1 MVLVVFRSRY
11 KEGADLDAHQA
22 LSLEMH
28 ELVRAQDGFLS
39 IETFDAPDGT
49 RVSLV
54 YFATDEAATAWRG
67 HPAHCEAQRRGRDE
81 FYAWYSVHTAEV
93 LRSHELNLTTTAP
106 AGR

>member
-1 MVLVVFRSRY
+1 VVLVVFRSRY

-22 LSLEMH
+22 LSLEMR
-28 ELVRAQDGFLS
+28 ELAGRQPGFLS
-39 IETFDAPDGT
+39 LETFDGSDGT
-49 RVSLV
+49 QVSLV

-67 HPAHCEAQRRGRDE
+67 HPAHREAQRRGRDE